1 MTFSTRFD
9 PFIQAVARQAE
20 NIYTKMAI
28 RRDESENFGRRKR
41 GEDEAATKS
50 IPWEDTT
57 DVSILALRGFLEDL
71 LGVNHSGN
79 MGQDTAELPLLSGGG
94 GMDGKQSP
102 PPTAA
107 SYAAKAYRTTGRV
120 VHDEN
125 VTAPP
130 PVIAP
135 LSSDLQLGDDFG
147 DAERD
152 MMRGYIDELTA
163 LEQRGIN
170 HLTLRRSLTFLES
183 IRQSIEMTK

>member
-1 MTFSTRFD
+1 MTFPTRLD

-20 NIYTKMAI
+20 NVYTKMAI
-28 RRDESENFGRRKR
+28 RRDESENFGRKKR
-41 GEDEAATKS
+41 GEDEALAKS

-71 LGVNHSGN
+71 LGVGHSADG
-79 MGQDTAELPLLSGGG
+79 GQVTGELPLPPVADSQ
-94 GMDGKQSP
+94 QSTSP
-102 PPTAA
+102 KSAA
-107 SYAAKAYRTTGRV
+107 SYAARAYRTTGRV

-130 PVIAP
+130 PVISSP
-135 LSSDLQLGDDFG
+135 SSDIRLGDDFG

-152 MMRGYIDELTA
+152 MMRGYIDDLTA
-163 LEQRGIN
+163 IEKSGIT

-183 IRQSIEMTK
+183 IHQAIENTK

>member
-1 MTFSTRFD
+1 MSFPTRLD

-28 RRDESENFGRRKR
+28 RRDESENSGRKKR
-41 GEDEAATKS
+41 GENEASAKS

-71 LGVNHSGN
+71 LGVSHSN
-79 MGQDTAELPLLSGGG
+79 ILGQSTGELPFPDVKETGG
-94 GMDGKQSP
+94 DSPQSS
-102 PPTAA
+102 AI
-107 SYAAKAYRTTGRV
+107 SYAARAYRTTGRV

-130 PVIAP
+130 PVITTT
-135 LSSDLQLGDDFG
+135 SSDLQLGDDFG
-147 DAERD
+147 EAERD
-152 MMRGYIDELTA
+152 MMRGYIADLT
-163 LEQRGIN
+163 EIEKRGIT

-183 IRQSIEMTK
+183 IKQAIEAIK